1 MEQKKWVF
9 LQMKVDREFKDLVQ
23 QLATDEYTSMSYI
36 IKKAVMEYAKSKG
49 ASKFKIAIKPR
60 HRNVPSKD

>member
-1 MEQKKWVF
+1 
-9 LQMKVDREFKDLVQ
+9 MKETKDKELKLRVDREFKDLVQ

-49 ASKFKIAIKPR
+49 ASKFKIAIKPI